1 MDVKTLCLGV
11 LSCGDASGYE
21 IKKQFEEGPFA
32 YIYDAAFGSIY
43 PALGKLKDEGLVS
56 FKEMTQDG
64 RPDKKVYSIN
74 EQGLEALKAALRKT
88 PQRDKMRS
96 DSLFMMFLAHLMDD
110 QTRRE
115 VYENYL
121 ETYKGYV
128 AEMRGEEV
136 GECTEMGE
144 QFEGLPGHEF
154 VHGFGVTVYQAAID
168 YLENNRHLLFP
179 EEEDRNVAGLRII

>member
-43 PALGKLKDEGLVS
+43 PALGKLKDEGLVT
-56 FKEMTQDG
+56 FKAMAQDG

-74 EQGLEALKAALRKT
+74 DNGLAALRKALNKK

-96 DSLFMMFLAHLMDD
+96 ETLFMFFLAHLMDRQARQD
-110 QTRRE
+110 A
-115 VYENYL
+115 YDSYL
-121 ETYKGYV
+121 ETYKGHV
-128 AEMRGEEV
+128 AEMRGEQA
-136 GECTEMGE
+136 GECSEMAE

-154 VHGFGVTVYQAAID
+154 VHGFGLAVYQAAVD
-168 YLENNRHLLFP
+168 FLENNRHLLFP
-179 EEEDRNVAGLRII
+179 EEGEQKVAGMRN

>member
-21 IKKQFEEGPFA
+21 IKKQFEDGPFA

-56 FKEMTQDG
+56 FKEMAQDG

-74 EQGLEALKAALRKT
+74 EQGLAALKKALHKP

-96 DSLFMMFLAHLMDD
+96 DSMFMLFLAHQMDSRARQD
-110 QTRRE
+110 
-115 VYENYL
+115 VYESYL
-121 ETYKGYV
+121 ATYKSYV
-128 AEMRGEEV
+128 AEMRGDEA
-136 GECTEMGE
+136 GECSELGE
-144 QFEGLPGHEF
+144 QFENLPGHDF
-154 VHGFGVTVYQAAID
+154 VHGFGLAVYQAAVD

-179 EEEDRNVAGLRII
+179 EEEEKRVAGVRN